1 MAAQPIK
8 LREKFGCWLS
18 QPCPIPVDRIH
29 VNMIFK
35 SLLQPPWK
43 EPEGDLQVCLG
54 KLYLRRRRVQPST
67 IWWCGPLGR
76 TLQSASILRANYGD
90 GEGTKYKQTQPN
102 ANKYKQK
109 TKYSQIQTN
118 TKKYKQLIR
127 FRTFASMIDNLQNF

>member
-1 MAAQPIK
+1 MN
-8 LREKFGCWLS
+8 
-18 QPCPIPVDRIH
+18 V
-29 VNMIFK
+29 IFN
-35 SLLQPPWK
+35 SLLKTTWK

-54 KLYLRRRRVQPST
+54 KLYLLEEEKVQPST

-90 GEGTKYKQTQPN
+90 GEGTKYKQIQPN
-102 ANKYKQK
+102 TNKYKQK
-109 TKYSQIQTN
+109 TKYSQIQTK